1 MLGQSTPSEVR
12 RLRPGWWHGPDIA
25 FVPAKLL
32 VLGGVL
38 MFVLYIFMDVA
49 ASLSYPGYSYTD
61 QTISELS
68 AIGAPTRTFWLV
80 MSVGYQFLAF
90 AFALG
95 VLAVAG
101 PRRNLRMVG
110 VLLLAAAVV
119 GLLWWIAPMHQREVL
134 AADGGTWQDT
144 MHLVVGGVSS
154 GLFFVTIAVGAFVF
168 GKAFRLYSFVTI
180 AALLAFGALTSLD
193 AADVSS
199 NASTAW
205 LGIWERIAVEGAIL
219 WGAVFAAVLLWR
231 SRRADA
237 TAVVRPDRGPHPAQV
252 E

>member
-1 MLGQSTPSEVR
+1 MLGQSAPSDVR
-12 RLRPGWWHGPDIA
+12 RLRLDWMHGPDIA

-38 MFVLYIFMDVA
+38 MFALYIFMDVA
-49 ASLSYPGYSYTD
+49 ASLTYHGYSLRD

-80 MSVGYQFLAF
+80 TSVGYQILAF

-101 PRRNLRMVG
+101 RRRNVRMVG

-134 AADGGTWQDT
+134 AAGGGTWQDT
-144 MHLVVGGVSS
+144 MHLAVGGISS
-154 GLFFVTIAVGAFVF
+154 GLFFVTIAVGAFAF
-168 GKAFRLYSFVTI
+168 GKAFRLYSFATV

-193 AADVSS
+193 SAGVSS

-219 WGAVFAAVLLWR
+219 WGAVFAGVLLWR
-231 SRRADA
+231 SRETNPGA
-237 TAVVRPDRGPHPAQV
+237 TATDRH
-252 E
+252 